1 MLSFA
6 FEIRFKM
13 FVAFKI
19 CVCACVCS
27 VTPAPGVGKC
37 LYCESL
43 QLKRLTFIFNCLCV
57 QVAKGQKGFWIIW
70 NWSLQKSQGPAFHL
84 GAGIKHKALP
94 MLSDF
99 LYYILSPPPPFLL
112 LFIYLFTLVEGST
125 SVKGSRTTC
134 KSWFSPSTLSQQG
147 LHKAFESC

>member
-43 QLKRLTFIFNCLCV
+43 PLSEVESLLSASRKLCTELKRFNY
-57 QVAKGQKGFWIIW
+57 K
-70 NWSLQKSQGPAFHL
+70 
-84 GAGIKHKALP
+84 
-94 MLSDF
+94 
-99 LYYILSPPPPFLL
+99 
-112 LFIYLFTLVEGST
+112 IYL
-125 SVKGSRTTC
+125 
-134 KSWFSPSTLSQQG
+134 
-147 LHKAFESC
+147 